1 MGINKLLGEGY
12 ETRLPEERAY
22 VGTLQRENKNYSV
35 TLDRPDPRFGRVI
48 KIDRKHLNGAP
59 EGMKVV
65 VELLAV
71 ISENEVY
78 GKISEVL
85 GNPQEPNVAIEGII
99 RSYLLSLEFPAEV
112 LAEVQNL
119 DSDPD
124 PQVVEVEVAEGRL
137 DLREQNA
144 YTIDGLDAKDL
155 DDAISVERLGDG
167 YRLWVHIADVTHY
180 LIPDTYLDKE
190 AFKRGNSVY
199 LVDRVL
205 PMLPPK
211 LSNGLC
217 SLNPHKDR
225 LCLSCRLDFDKEG
238 QVVDGELAE
247 TVIQSKVRSSYRE
260 LREIFAGNI
269 DPDLP
274 EWFIESIGA
283 ARELSAILSSL
294 RQKRGALIFDFPETK
309 IDLDSEGQV
318 LEISADVQDE
328 ANQIIE
334 SFMIAANEY
343 VAAFC
348 DQRRLPAVFRV
359 HEDPNEEKLLSVI
372 QYVRDMGL
380 PVPVTTDLSPKD
392 LQEILERIKGEN
404 YSETL
409 SEMLLRSLAK
419 ARYDAQDLGHFGLA
433 SEQYCHFTA
442 PIRRYSDVMVHRAVK
457 NVLAGHRHQKDKRGL
472 QEIADHISQ
481 MERVA
486 IEAERDTYDQKIVEY
501 YTDKL
506 GEVYEGKIS
515 GFSNSNM
522 YIRLPN
528 TVEGAVMFASIK
540 GGYIEYVPERM
551 IAMNKDNGQI
561 FRLGDEVKIQIAKVD
576 KERRFLD
583 FKLLEHENYGSYADA
598 AADERHRRRLKGL
611 SKAARNYRRIKKRQE
626 KGRNRNKRRR

>member
-22 VGTLQRENKNYSV
+22 VGSLQRNNKNYFV
-35 TLDRPDPRFGRVI
+35 NLDRPDPRFGRVI
-48 KIDRKHLNGAP
+48 QIDRKHLNGAP

-71 ISENEVY
+71 ISDREVY

-99 RSYLLSLEFPAEV
+99 RSYLLSQEFPTEV
-112 LAEVQNL
+112 LAEVQDL
-119 DSDPD
+119 ESDPT
-124 PQVVEVEVAEGRL
+124 PQVVEQEIAEGRL
-137 DLREQNA
+137 DLREQNT

-155 DDAISVERLGDG
+155 DDAISVERLPEG

-180 LIPDTYLDKE
+180 LIAETNLDKE

-225 LCLSCRLDFDKEG
+225 LCLSCRLDFDKAG
-238 QVVDGELAE
+238 NVLDGELVE
-247 TVIQSKVRSSYRE
+247 TVIQSKVRSSYSE
-260 LREIFAGNI
+260 LREIFAGKV
-269 DPDLP
+269 DPELP
-274 EWFIESIGA
+274 QWFTESVA
-283 ARELSAILSSL
+283 TARELSSLLSSL
-294 RQKRGALIFDFPETK
+294 REERGALIFDFPETK
-309 IDLDSEGQV
+309 IDLDSEGKV
-318 LEISADVQDE
+318 LSITPDVQDE

-348 DQRRLPAVFRV
+348 DQRRLPAVYRV

-372 QYVRDMGL
+372 QYVRNMGL
-380 PVPVTTDLSPKD
+380 RVPVTTELSPKD
-392 LQEILERIKGEN
+392 LQEILEQIKGEN
-404 YSETL
+404 YAETL

-419 ARYDAQDLGHFGLA
+419 ARYDVEDLGHFGLA

-442 PIRRYSDVMVHRAVK
+442 PIRRYADVMVHRAVK
-457 NVLAGHRHQKDKRGL
+457 NALAGNKHQKEKRGL
-472 QEIADHISQ
+472 QETAEHISQ

-501 YTDKL
+501 YADKL
-506 GEVYEGKIS
+506 GEVYTGKIS

-522 YIRLPN
+522 YVRLPN
-528 TVEGAVMFASIK
+528 TVEGAVMFASVQ
-540 GGYIEYVPERM
+540 GGYIEYIPERM

-576 KERRFLD
+576 HERRFLD
-583 FKLLEHENYGSYADA
+583 FKLLEHESYGSYADA
-598 AADERHRRRLKGL
+598 AADEKHRKRLQGL
-611 SKAARNYRRIKKRQE
+611 SKAARNHRRIKKRKE
-626 KGRNRNKRRR
+626 KGRNKRRRK